1 MADLP
6 LRFVPA
12 WVNQPQGLCNTAEG
26 FRRAKK
32 LAIKGILM
40 ILGIFGRR
48 KKENQRVVVGAY
60 EALTEAGRRPMLYE
74 NLGVPDT
81 VMGRFEMVAAH
92 MILFL
97 RRARAGSPPVQA
109 LAQDILD
116 EFFLDID
123 HSIRELGVGDVGVPK
138 KMRKFGR
145 MFYGRLDS
153 YGAALDA
160 GDPQAF
166 AEALRRNVHPAVE
179 EPDDTMPLALY
190 LIEIAE
196 ALDECADDE
205 ILAGRVGLSKT
216 PAGGFAGEP
225 A

>member
-6 LRFVPA
+6 LRFTHA
-12 WVNQPQGLCNTAEG
+12 SVNQPQRLCNMADRVRG
-26 FRRAKK
+26 AKK
-32 LAIKGILM
+32 LSIKGILM
-40 ILGIFGRR
+40 IFGIFGR
-48 KKENQRVVVGAY
+48 KKNDNQRIVGEIY
-60 EALTEAGRRPMLYE
+60 ETLTKAARRPLLYE

-97 RRARAGSPPVQA
+97 RRARAGSPVMGA

-138 KMRKFGR
+138 KMKKFGR
-145 MFYGRLDS
+145 MFYGRLDA
-153 YGAALDA
+153 YAGALEA
-160 GDPQAF
+160 GDCKAL
-166 AEALRRNVHPAVE
+166 AEALRRNVHPASE
-179 EPDDTMPLALY
+179 NAPEMMPLALY
-190 LIEIAE
+190 LVEVAE
-196 ALDECADDE
+196 ALDDCPEEE
-205 ILAGRVGLSKT
+205 IVAGRVSLSKT
-216 PAGGFAGEP
+216 PAGAGEP